1 MVFFHCL
8 TAWML
13 AQKHGVMENHAT
25 SVERFDP
32 VSNKWEQV
40 CEETPISRAFM
51 SAVVVDV

>member
-1 MVFFHCL
+1 
-8 TAWML
+8 
-13 AQKHGVMENHAT
+13 MENHAT
-25 SVERFDP
+25 SIERFDP